1 MADDAPKK
9 SSKLK
14 WILLTFILL
23 LVIGG
28 GTAAWFFLLSD
39 KISLPGTGGSNAA
52 KVQKVE
58 AQPVSPVGLTVPLS
72 QFTTNLADPL
82 GQRFIR
88 MNLEVEVAD
97 KKVVEELGRQNP
109 RIRDSI
115 LMLLASK
122 SFADIA
128 TTESRL
134 MLKSEITDR
143 LNAILGPGK
152 IYQVFITDL
161 VVQ

>member
-1 MADDAPKK
+1 MADDGVKK

-14 WILLTFILL
+14 WILLIFILL
-23 LVIGG
+23 MVVGG
-28 GTAAWFFLLSD
+28 GIAAWFLLLND
-39 KISLPGTGGSNAA
+39 KISLSGGSNAPR
-52 KVQKVE
+52 VERVE
-58 AQPVSPVGLTVPLS
+58 AQPVSPIGTIIPLA

-88 MNLEVEVAD
+88 LTLEVEVAD
-97 KKVVEELGRQNP
+97 KRVGNEIMQQNA

-115 LMLLASK
+115 IMLLGSK

-128 TTESRL
+128 TLESRL
-134 MLKSEITDR
+134 MLRSEITDR

-152 IYQVFITDL
+152 VYQVFITDM

>member
-1 MADDAPKK
+1 MAGEGAQK

-14 WILLTFILL
+14 WVLLIVILL

-28 GTAAWFFLLSD
+28 GIAAWFLLLHD
-39 KISLPGTGGSNAA
+39 KVFSSGGSGASRE
-52 KVQKVE
+52 VRVE
-58 AQPVSPVGLTVPLS
+58 AQPVSPIGTIMPLG

-88 MNLEVEVAD
+88 ITLEVEVAD
-97 KKVVEELGRQNP
+97 RRVGNEIAQQNA

-122 SFADIA
+122 SWADLA
-128 TTESRL
+128 TTESML
-134 MLKSEITDR
+134 MLRSEIADR
-143 LNAILGPGK
+143 LNSILGPGK
-152 IYQVFITDL
+152 VYQVFVTDK

>member
-1 MADDAPKK
+1 MAGDGVKK

-14 WILLTFILL
+14 WVLLIFILL

-28 GTAAWFFLLSD
+28 G
-39 KISLPGTGGSNAA
+39 AA
-52 KVQKVE
+52 KVERVE

-97 KKVVEELGRQNP
+97 KKLVEELARQNP

-122 SFADIA
+122 SYADIA

-143 LNAILGPGK
+143 LNSILGPGK

>member
-1 MADDAPKK
+1 MADEGAQKK

-14 WILLTFILL
+14 WVLLILL
-23 LVIGG
+23 LFLIVGG
-28 GTAAWFFLLSD
+28 GAAAWYFFLQDRLA
-39 KISLPGTGGSNAA
+39 PPN
-52 KVQKVE
+52 VERRE
-58 AQPVSPVGLTVPLS
+58 AQPVNQPAARIGPTVALD

-88 MNLEVEVAD
+88 MNISVEVAD
-97 KKVVEELGRQNP
+97 SRVANELAQQNP
-109 RIRDSI
+109 RIRDSV

-122 SFADIA
+122 SYADIA
-128 TTESRL
+128 TTEGRM
-134 MLKSEITDR
+134 MLRSEITDR

-152 IYQVFITDL
+152 VHQIFITDM

>member
-14 WILLTFILL
+14 WVLLVLILL

-28 GTAAWFFLLSD
+28 GAAAWFLFLSERLS
-39 KISLPGTGGSNAA
+39 PQPAA
-52 KVQKVE
+52 DAARVQKVE
-58 AQPVSPVGLTVPLS
+58 AQPVAPIGITVPLA

-88 MNLEVEVAD
+88 MNLEVEVANS
-97 KKVVEELGRQNP
+97 KVGSDIAQQNA

-115 LMLLASK
+115 LTLLASK
-122 SFADIA
+122 SFADIS
-128 TTESRL
+128 TTESRM
-134 MLKSEITDR
+134 MLRSEIVDR
-143 LNAILGPGK
+143 LNAILGPGRV
-152 IYQVFITDL
+152 YQVFITDL

>member
-1 MADDAPKK
+1 MADDGAKK

-14 WILLTFILL
+14 WVLLIFILL

-28 GTAAWFFLLSD
+28 GAAAWIFLLHD
-39 KISLPGTGGSNAA
+39 KTSFSGGSGAA
-52 KVQKVE
+52 KVEKVE

-97 KKVVEELGRQNP
+97 KRVVEELARQNA
-109 RIRDSI
+109 RIRDSV
-115 LMLLASK
+115 LMLLSSK

-134 MLKSEITDR
+134 MLKGEITDR
-143 LNAILGPGK
+143 LNSILGPGK
-152 IYQVFITDL
+152 IYQVFITDM

>member
-1 MADDAPKK
+1 MADDATKK

-14 WILLTFILL
+14 WVLLIFILL
-23 LVIGG
+23 LVVGG
-28 GTAAWFFLLSD
+28 GIAAWFLLLTD
-39 KISLPGTGGSNAA
+39 KVSFSGGSGASR
-52 KVQKVE
+52 VERVE
-58 AQPVSPVGLTVPLS
+58 AQPVSPIGITVPLA

-88 MNLEVEVAD
+88 LNLEVEVAD
-97 KKVVEELGRQNP
+97 KRVGNEIVQQNA
-109 RIRDSI
+109 RLRDSI
-115 LMLLASK
+115 LMLLGSK
-122 SFADIA
+122 SYADIA
-128 TTESRL
+128 TTESRM
-134 MLKSEITDR
+134 MLRSEITDR